1 MSGGIKS
8 ARCLLMPL
16 STPLGGS
23 FSTEVTNAPPAAAG
37 EAPGESTD
45 LIFIM
50 RDFLS
55 SCSQIP
61 KEG

>member
-1 MSGGIKS
+1 
-8 ARCLLMPL
+8 MPL